1 MDQGKGIGFLQKK
14 HLQKG
19 NLEKK
24 QHQRESFLTKGFSRL
39 LSILVIFLFFAGLTA
54 LQGIALAEPVLA
66 PAPRLISPR
75 ALTQAV
81 IPSPTQK
88 DEQPASMPTVPP
100 GDPQVPATPAP
111 APLPQTPPPLVPV
124 DPSPPS
130 AVTQPAEP
138 QGLPPAPVPPSPAE
152 PRQPPLAAP
161 PGSLPAI
168 PPITQQPAPP
178 FPRRQV
184 LPTPEQPGPPSSL
197 KKPAAKRGEVSF
209 NFDDADVF
217 SVIQTIFGGVL
228 KVNYIIDPKV
238 KGRVNFRSVSPV
250 PKEDVM
256 PLMEVILRLNG
267 IGVIEDGGLY
277 RIIPIGDMP
286 REPAAVGI
294 GRDAGKISVAGLGLL
309 QVVPLKFIP
318 SSEMIRVLTPFLS
331 TNAVM
336 VDVPKINYIII
347 VDTDA
352 NVKRLLQLVEVFDSE
367 QLKQIKP
374 QVFVYPVRNGKA
386 KDVAALL
393 QQIFLGASKTPTPS
407 RPATTPSR
415 PAGTGQPSPSPAPS
429 PSPQISLGPTGGGE
443 ALVLDITRII
453 PDEVTNTIVILAT
466 PDDYALMFET
476 IQKIDIVPRQVMIE
490 VMIAEVTLGD
500 DLRFGI
506 EWSIKAKI
514 DKGFM
519 SMGFNTGLDR
529 TTAQGFTFLGIDR
542 TGLIQGFLQALA
554 TESKVN
560 VLASPHILA
569 ADNREARIQIGNQVP
584 IVTSETPISTVGT
597 TGTSVSRSIQYKD
610 TGVILKIKPLINESG
625 LVSLDLSQEVSD
637 YFLQNIYGSEYPVI
651 TKREATTNLVAQ
663 DGETIVIGGLI
674 QENFK
679 RTRAGLPLLSKIP
692 LLGWLFSN
700 TTDEEKRTE
709 VIMLLTPLVVKN
721 PEDAKNMTNVYI
733 HRIKGVKKE
742 LRVEQMDWY
751 KKMSGITTEKAPEPF
766 AEPRESVPLVNP

>member
-1 MDQGKGIGFLQKK
+1 
-14 HLQKG
+14 
-19 NLEKK
+19 
-24 QHQRESFLTKGFSRL
+24 
-39 LSILVIFLFFAGLTA
+39 
-54 LQGIALAEPVLA
+54 
-66 PAPRLISPR
+66 
-75 ALTQAV
+75 
-81 IPSPTQK
+81 
-88 DEQPASMPTVPP
+88 
-100 GDPQVPATPAP
+100 
-111 APLPQTPPPLVPV
+111 
-124 DPSPPS
+124 
-130 AVTQPAEP
+130 
-138 QGLPPAPVPPSPAE
+138 
-152 PRQPPLAAP
+152 
-161 PGSLPAI
+161 
-168 PPITQQPAPP
+168 
-178 FPRRQV
+178 
-184 LPTPEQPGPPSSL
+184 
-197 KKPAAKRGEVSF
+197 
-209 NFDDADVF
+209 
-217 SVIQTIFGGVL
+217 
-228 KVNYIIDPKV
+228 
-238 KGRVNFRSVSPV
+238 
-250 PKEDVM
+250 M

-407 RPATTPSR
+407 RPATTPPR
-415 PAGTGQPSPSPAPS
+415 PSGTGQPSPSPAPS
-429 PSPQISLGPTGGGE
+429 PSPQISLGPTAGGE

-514 DKGFM
+514 DKGFA

-733 HRIKGVKKE
+733 HRIKGVKRE

>member
-1 MDQGKGIGFLQKK
+1 M
-14 HLQKG
+14 
-19 NLEKK
+19 
-24 QHQRESFLTKGFSRL
+24 
-39 LSILVIFLFFAGLTA
+39 
-54 LQGIALAEPVLA
+54 
-66 PAPRLISPR
+66 
-75 ALTQAV
+75 
-81 IPSPTQK
+81 
-88 DEQPASMPTVPP
+88 
-100 GDPQVPATPAP
+100 
-111 APLPQTPPPLVPV
+111 
-124 DPSPPS
+124 
-130 AVTQPAEP
+130 TQPAVSQP
-138 QGLPPAPVPPSPAE
+138 LPPTPVPPSPTE
-152 PRQPPLAAP
+152 PGQPPLARP
-161 PGSLPAI
+161 PGPLPAG
-168 PPITQQPAPP
+168 PPVTPPPPPP
-178 FPRRQV
+178 FPRGQS
-184 LPTPEQPGPPSSL
+184 LPPPAQPGPPSSL
-197 KKPAAKRGEVSF
+197 IKPPAKRGEVSF

-250 PKEDVM
+250 PKEDVL

-294 GRDAGKISVAGLGLL
+294 GRDAGKITVAGLGLL

-331 TNAVM
+331 SNAVM

-352 NVKRLLQLVEVFDSE
+352 NVKRLLQLVEIFDSE

-374 QVFVYPVRNGKA
+374 QVFVYAVRYGKA

-393 QQIFLGASKTPTPS
+393 QQIFLGASKGPTPS
-407 RPATTPSR
+407 RPATTPAR
-415 PAGTGQPSPSPAPS
+415 PTVPGQPSPAPT
-429 PSPQISLGPTGGGE
+429 PSPQISLGPSGGGE
-443 ALVLDITRII
+443 ALVSDITRII
-453 PDEVTNTIVILAT
+453 PDEVTNNIVILAT
-466 PDDYALMFET
+466 SEDFALMYET

-490 VMIAEVTLGD
+490 VLIAEVTLGD

-506 EWSIKAKI
+506 EWSIKSQI
-514 DKGFM
+514 DKGFA

-584 IVTSETPISTVGT
+584 IVTSETPIST
-597 TGTSVSRSIQYKD
+597 TGTAGTSISRSIQYKD

-674 QENFK
+674 QKNYK

-709 VIMLLTPLVVKN
+709 VIMLLTPTVVKN
-721 PEDAKNMTNVYI
+721 PEEAKNMTNVYI
-733 HRIKGVKKE
+733 HRIQGLKKD
-742 LRVEQMDWY
+742 LRLEQMDWY
-751 KKMSGITTEKAPEPF
+751 KKMSGIKTEKAPEPIPQPW
-766 AEPRESVPLVNP
+766 EVTPLVSP

>member
-1 MDQGKGIGFLQKK
+1 
-14 HLQKG
+14 
-19 NLEKK
+19 
-24 QHQRESFLTKGFSRL
+24 
-39 LSILVIFLFFAGLTA
+39 
-54 LQGIALAEPVLA
+54 
-66 PAPRLISPR
+66 
-75 ALTQAV
+75 
-81 IPSPTQK
+81 
-88 DEQPASMPTVPP
+88 
-100 GDPQVPATPAP
+100 
-111 APLPQTPPPLVPV
+111 
-124 DPSPPS
+124 
-130 AVTQPAEP
+130 
-138 QGLPPAPVPPSPAE
+138 
-152 PRQPPLAAP
+152 
-161 PGSLPAI
+161 
-168 PPITQQPAPP
+168 
-178 FPRRQV
+178 
-184 LPTPEQPGPPSSL
+184 
-197 KKPAAKRGEVSF
+197 
-209 NFDDADVF
+209 
-217 SVIQTIFGGVL
+217 
-228 KVNYIIDPKV
+228 
-238 KGRVNFRSVSPV
+238 
-250 PKEDVM
+250 M

-393 QQIFLGASKTPTPS
+393 QQIFLGAAKTPTPS
-407 RPATTPSR
+407 RPATTPAR
-415 PAGTGQPSPSPAPS
+415 PTGTYPTPSQPSPAPA
-429 PSPQISLGPTGGGE
+429 PSPQISLGPTAGGE

-506 EWSIKAKI
+506 EWSIKSKV
-514 DKGFM
+514 DKGFIN
-519 SMGFNTGLDR
+519 MGFNTGLDR

-554 TESKVN
+554 SESKVN

-584 IVTSETPISTVGT
+584 IVTSETPISTIGT

-625 LVSLDLSQEVSD
+625 LVILGPFSGSL
-637 YFLQNIYGSEYPVI
+637 
-651 TKREATTNLVAQ
+651 R
-663 DGETIVIGGLI
+663 
-674 QENFK
+674 
-679 RTRAGLPLLSKIP
+679 LLSAEH
-692 LLGWLFSN
+692 LW
-700 TTDEEKRTE
+700 KR
-709 VIMLLTPLVVKN
+709 LPGHN
-721 PEDAKNMTNVYI
+721 Q
-733 HRIKGVKKE
+733 KGS
-742 LRVEQMDWY
+742 LHQPGGPGRGNDCDRWFD
-751 KKMSGITTEKAPEPF
+751 SGKF
-766 AEPRESVPLVNP
+766 

>member
-1 MDQGKGIGFLQKK
+1 MQ
-14 HLQKG
+14 
-19 NLEKK
+19 
-24 QHQRESFLTKGFSRL
+24 
-39 LSILVIFLFFAGLTA
+39 
-54 LQGIALAEPVLA
+54 
-66 PAPRLISPR
+66 
-75 ALTQAV
+75 
-81 IPSPTQK
+81 
-88 DEQPASMPTVPP
+88 
-100 GDPQVPATPAP
+100 
-111 APLPQTPPPLVPV
+111 
-124 DPSPPS
+124 
-130 AVTQPAEP
+130 
-138 QGLPPAPVPPSPAE
+138 
-152 PRQPPLAAP
+152 QPP
-161 PGSLPAI
+161 
-168 PPITQQPAPP
+168 PP
-178 FPRRQV
+178 FPRVQ
-184 LPTPEQPGPPSSL
+184 PPASPEQSGPPSSL
-197 KKPAAKRGEVSF
+197 KKPVAKRGEVSF

-294 GRDAGKISVAGLGLL
+294 GRDAGKITVAGLGLL

-352 NVKRLLQLVEVFDSE
+352 NVKRLLQLVEIFDSE

-393 QQIFLGASKTPTPS
+393 QQIFLGASRTPTPS
-407 RPATTPSR
+407 RPATTPAR
-415 PAGTGQPSPSPAPS
+415 PAVPGQSSPAPSPS
-429 PSPQISLGPTGGGE
+429 PSPQISLGPSGGGE

-466 PDDYALMFET
+466 PDDYALMYET

-490 VMIAEVTLGD
+490 VLIAEVTLGD

-506 EWSIKAKI
+506 EWSIKSKI

-519 SMGFNTGLDR
+519 SLGFNTGLDR

-674 QENFK
+674 QENYK

-692 LLGWLFSN
+692 VLGWLFSN

-709 VIMLLTPLVVKN
+709 VIMLLTPTVVKN
-721 PEDAKNMTNVYI
+721 PEEAKNMTNVYI
-733 HRIKGVKKE
+733 HRIRGVRKD
-742 LRVEQMDWY
+742 LRLEQMEWY
-751 KKMSGITTEKAPEPF
+751 KKMNGITTEKAPEPSPIPQEVHP
-766 AEPRESVPLVNP
+766 ADQSLTE

>member
-1 MDQGKGIGFLQKK
+1 VQ
-14 HLQKG
+14 
-19 NLEKK
+19 
-24 QHQRESFLTKGFSRL
+24 
-39 LSILVIFLFFAGLTA
+39 
-54 LQGIALAEPVLA
+54 
-66 PAPRLISPR
+66 
-75 ALTQAV
+75 
-81 IPSPTQK
+81 
-88 DEQPASMPTVPP
+88 
-100 GDPQVPATPAP
+100 
-111 APLPQTPPPLVPV
+111 
-124 DPSPPS
+124 
-130 AVTQPAEP
+130 
-138 QGLPPAPVPPSPAE
+138 PPAP
-152 PRQPPLAAP
+152 
-161 PGSLPAI
+161 
-168 PPITQQPAPP
+168 
-178 FPRRQV
+178 
-184 LPTPEQPGPPSSL
+184 PEQLGPPSSL
-197 KKPAAKRGEVSF
+197 KKPVAKRGEVSF

-294 GRDAGKISVAGLGLL
+294 GRDAVKITVAGLGLL

-352 NVKRLLQLVEVFDSE
+352 NVKRLLQLVEIFDSE

-393 QQIFLGASKTPTPS
+393 QQIFLGASRTPTPS
-407 RPATTPSR
+407 RPATTPAR
-415 PAGTGQPSPSPAPS
+415 PAVPGPSSPAPSPS
-429 PSPQISLGPTGGGE
+429 PSPQISLGPSGGGE

-466 PDDYALMFET
+466 PDDYALMYET

-490 VMIAEVTLGD
+490 VLIAEVTLGD

-506 EWSIKAKI
+506 EWSIKSKI

-519 SMGFNTGLDR
+519 SLGFNTGLDR

-674 QENFK
+674 QENYK

-692 LLGWLFSN
+692 VLGCLFSN
-700 TTDEEKRTE
+700 TADEEKRTE

-733 HRIKGVKKE
+733 HRIKGVRRD
-742 LRVEQMDWY
+742 LRLEQMEWF
-751 KKMSGITTEKAPEPF
+751 KKMNSSTTEKASEPS
-766 AEPRESVPLVNP
+766 PIPQESIPLINP

>member
-1 MDQGKGIGFLQKK
+1 MQRR
-14 HLQKG
+14 
-19 NLEKK
+19 
-24 QHQRESFLTKGFSRL
+24 RESLLARRFSKI
-39 LSILVIFLFFAGLTA
+39 LSNLVIFLFFAGLMA
-54 LQGIALAEPVLA
+54 LQEIAVAEPVLVPA
-66 PAPRLISPR
+66 PRSIAPRLI
-75 ALTQAV
+75 TQAV
-81 IPSPTQK
+81 IPSSRDQNG
-88 DEQPASMPTVPP
+88 QPGSTSIPTVPP

-111 APLPQTPPPLVPV
+111 APLPQTPSPLVPV

-130 AVTQPAEP
+130 PKTQPAVP
-138 QGLPPAPVPPSPAE
+138 QELPPTAVPPSPTE
-152 PRQPPLAAP
+152 PRQPSLAVP
-161 PGSLPAI
+161 SGPLPAG
-168 PPITQQPAPP
+168 PPTTQQPPPP
-178 FPRRQV
+178 FPRRQS
-184 LPTPEQPGPPSSL
+184 LPPPEQPGPPSSL

-352 NVKRLLQLVEVFDSE
+352 NIKRLLQLVEIFDSE

-393 QQIFLGASKTPTPS
+393 QQIFLGASKTPTPA
-407 RPATTPSR
+407 RPATTPAR

-429 PSPQISLGPTGGGE
+429 PSPQISLGPTAGGE

-514 DKGFM
+514 DKGFA

-584 IVTSETPISTVGT
+584 IVTSETPISTIGT

-742 LRVEQMDWY
+742 LRVEQMEWY